1 MSSQTKRSYTV
12 RFREFIYESS
22 KIYAESV
29 SNTNTNTNTKKRT
42 YENSF
47 GLRDY
52 EVERY
57 GQEIDAKYFHSN
69 LGHAVIG

>member
-29 SNTNTNTNTKKRT
+29 SNTNTKKRT